1 MKMYCTSATKKGAIT
16 RVALKRGERFLRDER
31 GLNEAMFYTST
42 KSTKR
47 FSITYKSLKK
57 YEVVCQAGLHLVWL
71 VVHLVS

>member
-42 KSTKR
+42 KSTK
-47 FSITYKSLKK
+47 
-57 YEVVCQAGLHLVWL
+57 
-71 VVHLVS
+71 